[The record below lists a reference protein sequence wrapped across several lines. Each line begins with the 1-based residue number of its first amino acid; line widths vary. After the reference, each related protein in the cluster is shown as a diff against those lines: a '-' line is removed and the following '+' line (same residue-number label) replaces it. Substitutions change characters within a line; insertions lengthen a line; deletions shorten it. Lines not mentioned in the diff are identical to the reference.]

1 DGTSHYVEGCCI
13 RKDAPHDH
21 KHHHHAG
28 HEHSH

>member
-1 DGTSHYVEGCCI
+1 VEGCCI
-13 RKDAPHDH
+13 RKDTPHDH